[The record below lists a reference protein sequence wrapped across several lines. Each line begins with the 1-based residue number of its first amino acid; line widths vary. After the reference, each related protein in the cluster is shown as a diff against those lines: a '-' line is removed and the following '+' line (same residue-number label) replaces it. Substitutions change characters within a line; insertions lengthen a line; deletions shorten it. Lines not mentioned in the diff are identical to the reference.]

1 MRVLFVTYPEKTI
14 FQYLVP
20 LAWALRTAG
29 HDVRVASQPRFT
41 GVITQA
47 GLTAVP
53 VGGDREIWRV
63 AERKPAE
70 VEASR
75 AGLPEP
81 YDVADA
87 PEKANWDYLRAGYRT
102 QVTWWHRMKNFPMIA
117 ELVSFARHW
126 RPDLVLW
133 EPTSYAGSIA
143 AKAVGATHAR
153 LMYCLDI
160 YGVTRDHYLRLK
172 QQRQDK
178 EDPLAEWL
186 SGYAGKY
193 GTGFSED
200 MITGHFT
207 VDQLPE
213 SLRITADLDYVPMRY
228 VPYGG
233 PATVPA
239 WLRTPPARPRVAF
252 TLGLTATERF
262 GGYTVD
268 VQDVLDSLA
277 DLDIELVATLTG
289 EAKGKLSRIP
299 PNTRVIPYV
308 PLHDLAATCSAV
320 IHHAG
325 AATLA
330 TTSLHGVPQLSIP
343 FHFDQPA
350 LARKLTEQGAGLD
363 IHSAVATGADVRRD
377 LLRLLGEPGFRAGAR
392 RLRDEVLAMP
402 TPNEIVPRLE
412 SLVAQR

>member
-1 MRVLFVTYPEKTI
+1 MRVLFVTYAEKTI

-29 HDVRVASQPRFT
+29 HDVRVASQPRFAD
-41 GVITQA
+41 VITQA

-63 AERKPAE
+63 AERKPAD

-81 YDVADA
+81 YDVAVA
-87 PEKANWDYLRAGYRT
+87 PEKASWDYLRDGYRT
-102 QVTWWHRMKNFPMIA
+102 QVRWWHRMKNFPMIA
-117 ELVSFARHW
+117 ELVTYAEHW
-126 RPDLVLW
+126 RPDLVVW

-143 AKAVGATHAR
+143 AKAVGAAHAR

-172 QQRQDK
+172 DGR

-186 SGYAGKY
+186 SGYAIKY

-200 MITGHFT
+200 MVTGHVT
-207 VDQLPE
+207 IDQLPE
-213 SLRITADLDYVPMRY
+213 SLRITADLDYIPMRY

-233 PATVPA
+233 PATVPT
-239 WLRTPPARPRVAF
+239 WLRTAPAKPRVAF

-277 DLDIELVATLTG
+277 DLDIELVATLTDK
-289 EAKGKLSRIP
+289 AKHNLSRIP

-308 PLHDLAATCSAV
+308 PLQDLAATCSAV

-330 TTSLHGVPQLSIP
+330 TTSLHGIPQLSVP
-343 FHFDQPA
+343 FHFDQPE

-363 IHSAVATGADVRRD
+363 IHSSDATGPAIRSA
-377 LLRLLGEPGFRAGAR
+377 LLRLLHEPRFQAGAQ
-392 RLRDEVLAMP
+392 RLRGEMLAMP
-402 TPNEIVPRLE
+402 TPNEIVPLLE
-412 SLVAQR
+412 NLVSQRET